1 MKSNR
6 PYLIR
11 ALYEWI
17 LDNDCTPYI
26 LVDVDSPN
34 VSVPAGFAEDGKI
47 VLNLS
52 PSAVKHLL
60 MDNEAISFEARFGGV
75 VQRPYAPIAAV
86 KAIYAKENGYGM
98 FFEDDPALE
107 VDQDGSDDDT
117 PPTPDSP
124 TPSKKPF
131 LKVVK

>member
-1 MKSNR
+1 MNSNR

-17 LDNDCTPYI
+17 VDNNCTPYI
-26 LVDVDSPN
+26 LVDINFPN
-34 VSVPAGFAEDGKI
+34 VKVPDGFAEDGQI

-60 MDNEAISFEARFGGV
+60 MDNEAISFEARFAGV
-75 VQRPYAPIAAV
+75 VQRPYVPIIAV

-98 FFEDDPALE
+98 FFEHDPLLESNNGGDDK
-107 VDQDGSDDDT
+107 
-117 PPTPDSP
+117 PPSP
-124 TPSKKPF
+124 ETPSPRKKPS
-131 LKVVK
+131 LKIVK

>member
-26 LVDVDSPN
+26 LVDVNMPR
-34 VSVPAGFAEDGKI
+34 VSVPEGFAQDGQI

-52 PSAVKHLL
+52 PSAIKHLL
-60 MDNEAISFEARFGGV
+60 MDNEAISFEARFAGI

-98 FFEDDPALE
+98 FFEDDPALSADSE
-107 VDQDGSDDDT
+107 PEDP
-117 PPTPDSP
+117 PPTSP
-124 TPSKKPF
+124 PPRKPA

>member
-17 LDNDCTPYI
+17 LDNNCTPYI
-26 LVDVDSPN
+26 LVDANLPN
-34 VSVPAGFAEDGKI
+34 VNVPSGFAEDGQI

-60 MDNEAISFEARFGGV
+60 MDNEAISFEARFAGV
-75 VQRPYAPIAAV
+75 IQRPYVPIAAV
-86 KAIYAKENGYGM
+86 KAIYAKENGHGM
-98 FFEDDPALE
+98 FFEDDPSLMQE
-107 VDQDGSDDDT
+107 QDNPDDEPPKPDGS
-117 PPTPDSP
+117 PPRG
-124 TPSKKPF
+124 KPM

>member
-6 PYLIR
+6 PYIIR

-17 LDNDCTPYI
+17 LDNNCTPYI
-26 LVDVDSPN
+26 LVNTNAPN
-34 VSVPAGFAEDGKI
+34 VNVPSGFAEDGQI

-60 MDNEAISFEARFGGV
+60 MDNEAISFEARFAGV
-75 VQRPYAPIAAV
+75 IQRPYAPIAAV

-98 FFEDDPALE
+98 FFEDDPLLNQE
-107 VDQDGSDDDT
+107 IDEKDDDPTKPDGS
-117 PPTPDSP
+117 PPRGK
-124 TPSKKPF
+124 PS

>member
-6 PYLIR
+6 PYIIR

-17 LDNDCTPYI
+17 LDNNCTPYI
-26 LVDVDSPN
+26 LADTNLPN
-34 VSVPAGFAEDGKI
+34 VNVPSGFAEDGQI

-60 MDNEAISFEARFGGV
+60 MDNEAISFEARFSGV
-75 VQRPYAPIAAV
+75 IQRPYVPITAI

-98 FFEDDPALE
+98 FFEEDPLLSQEGETDDDPTRP
-107 VDQDGSDDDT
+107 DGS
-117 PPTPDSP
+117 
-124 TPSKKPF
+124 TPSRGKPT

>member
-1 MKSNR
+1 MNSNR

-17 LDNDCTPYI
+17 VDNNCTPYI
-26 LVDVDSPN
+26 LVDINFPN
-34 VSVPAGFAEDGKI
+34 VKVPDGFAEDGQI

-60 MDNEAISFEARFGGV
+60 MDNEAISFEARFAGV
-75 VQRPYAPIAAV
+75 VQRPYVPIIAV

-98 FFEDDPALE
+98 FFEHDPLLESNNNGGDDK
-107 VDQDGSDDDT
+107 
-117 PPTPDSP
+117 PPSP
-124 TPSKKPF
+124 ETPSPRKKPS
-131 LKVVK
+131 LKIVK